1 MFIDIGTQTAMA
13 TTDEGLTLLIAVFIS
28 ITGFVFLL
36 LVLGVIVDVVRKVLD
51 FYESHH
57 ARVIANGHTAILG
70 WSDKALFLLDEMV
83 RALYLFAHDT
93 QSYTHTRTKPQAQ
106 MIISTK
112 TSYGAVPQIVILCD
126 EDFVD
131 IITQI
136 KITYGSMSGS
146 ESAYVVLF

>member
-13 TTDEGLTLLIAVFIS
+13 TTDEGLTLLIAVLIS

-57 ARVIANGHTAILG
+57 ARVIANGHTVILG

-83 RALYLFAHDT
+83 RAFSHHT
-93 QSYTHTRTKPQAQ
+93 PKSYTHTHTHTHTNEFTGTNAHQYENY
-106 MIISTK
+106 SWSC
-112 TSYGAVPQIVILCD
+112 TSDCD
-126 EDFVD
+126 
-131 IITQI
+131 
-136 KITYGSMSGS
+136 S
-146 ESAYVVLF
+146 L